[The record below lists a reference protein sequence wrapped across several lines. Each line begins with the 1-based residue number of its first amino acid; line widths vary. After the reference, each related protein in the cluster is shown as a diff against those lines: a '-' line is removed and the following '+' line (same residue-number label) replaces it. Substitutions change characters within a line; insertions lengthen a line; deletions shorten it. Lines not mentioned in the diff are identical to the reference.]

1 MPTSV
6 GINATSCVAE
16 EIGWASN
23 GVGLT
28 QKADDLFFR
37 KSLLHVQSPGQ
48 VGLDSKSLCYSKP
61 GGRRNDAQ
69 LNTLFALS
77 NLWMARR
84 RMLPSMG
91 QVRP

>member
-6 GINATSCVAE
+6 GINATNCVAE

-37 KSLLHVQSPGQ
+37 KSLLHVQSSGQ
-48 VGLDSKSLCYSKP
+48 VGLDSKSRCYSKSGASARQIWLAP
-61 GGRRNDAQ
+61 TPCTRFEVRRN
-69 LNTLFALS
+69 F
-77 NLWMARR
+77 
-84 RMLPSMG
+84 
-91 QVRP
+91 